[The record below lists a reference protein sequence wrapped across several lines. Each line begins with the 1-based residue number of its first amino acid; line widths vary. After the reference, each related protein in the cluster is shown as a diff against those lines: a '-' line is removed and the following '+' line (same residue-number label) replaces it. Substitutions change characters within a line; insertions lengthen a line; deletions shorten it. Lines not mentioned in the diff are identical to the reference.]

1 MKRAVVVGAGIAGLT
16 AAYRLQQAGLEV
28 KVFEKENYVGGRM
41 RSEKI
46 AGIILDY
53 GAQFFYDEY
62 KSTFA
67 LCRELGLAAELHR
80 FDEPYGVFRG
90 GRIHV
95 LEPPRRNPW
104 SGLCFGAIS
113 FSSKLKLAKA
123 VLTILRHRRRFDL
136 HHPEDRIIFDTES
149 VADYCRR
156 ELNEEILEYLAQP
169 LVCGLTLGEPE
180 EMSKA
185 TFLST
190 LQHQMMCRLYTLRG
204 GIGSLP
210 EAVAG
215 KLAVHL
221 QTEVLRLEVQGGA
234 FRSLTLRDAAGQSQ
248 VEADLAILAV
258 PAPLVPRLVP
268 DLKPE
273 VKTFFES
280 TKYSRCAATAFGL
293 EKRITGSIYAV
304 TTPRQEGTCF
314 TAFSENAIK
323 CPSYAP
329 PGGGSI
335 TAFPAGKKGDAL
347 FDQPDEAVSAAVWS
361 DLRRV
366 VPAAPEQP
374 AFARV
379 QRFPQ
384 ALVLFRTG
392 FLQAAEQFKQMDP
405 GIDGLHFAG
414 DYLMTAAVEGSVE
427 SGIQAAARALRGQRR
442 IRGN

>member
-1 MKRAVVVGAGIAGLT
+1 MKRAVVIGAGIAGLT
-16 AAYRLQQAGLEV
+16 AAWRLKQAGLEV
-28 KVFEKENYVGGRM
+28 KVFDRENFVGGRM
-41 RSEKI
+41 RSEKVN
-46 AGIILDY
+46 GIILDY

-62 KSTFA
+62 ASTFA
-67 LCRELGLAAELHR
+67 LCREMGLASQLHR
-80 FDEPYGVFRG
+80 FDEPYGVFRR
-90 GRIHV
+90 GRIYV
-95 LEPPRRNPW
+95 LEPPRRNPF
-104 SGLCFGAIS
+104 SGIFFGAIS

-123 VLTILRHRRRFDL
+123 ALTILRHRRRFDL
-136 HHPEDRIIFDTES
+136 HHPEDRVIFDTES

-185 TFLST
+185 TFLSAF
-190 LQHQMMCRLYTLRG
+190 QHQMLCRLYTLRG
-204 GIGSLP
+204 GVGSLP
-210 EAVAG
+210 AAVAG

-221 QTEVLRLEVQGGA
+221 QTEALHLEVRGGA
-234 FRSLTLRDAAGQSQ
+234 VRSVSLRDSAGQAQ
-248 VEADLAILAV
+248 VETDLVILAV
-258 PAPLVPRLVP
+258 PAPVVLRLVP

-273 VKTFFES
+273 VKRFFEN

-293 EKRITGSIYAV
+293 DRKITGSIYAV
-304 TTPRQEGTCF
+304 TTPRREGTCF

-329 PGGGSI
+329 PGAGSL
-335 TAFPAGKKGDAL
+335 TVFPAGPKGDAL
-347 FDQPDEAVSAAVWS
+347 FDQPDAAVAAAVWS
-361 DLRRV
+361 DVRRV
-366 VPAAPEQP
+366 APAAPEQP

-379 QRFPQ
+379 QRFPH

-392 FLQAAEQFKQMDP
+392 FLKAAEQFKQMDP

-427 SGIQAAARALRGQRR
+427 SGNQAAARALRGQRR
-442 IRGN
+442 IREN